1 MQPELYT
8 EVVVNRDL
16 PEANLKKGDVALYI
30 EHLQHPQGGEDGAI
44 LEIFNALGESLRIVI
59 VPLAAIEPL
68 QEDQVPTVRLLAR
81 TG

>member
-30 EHLQHPQGGEDGAI
+30 EYLQHPQEGEDGAI
-44 LEIFNALGESLRIVI
+44 LEIFNALGDSLRIVI